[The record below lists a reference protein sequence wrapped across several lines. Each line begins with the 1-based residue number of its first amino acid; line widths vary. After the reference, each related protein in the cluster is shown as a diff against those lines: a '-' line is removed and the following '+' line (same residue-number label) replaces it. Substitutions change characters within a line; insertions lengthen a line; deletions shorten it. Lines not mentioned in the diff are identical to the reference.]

1 MSPLTLVFLGFGV
14 VVLIGFI
21 IILMDKGLKSKKGR

>member
-1 MSPLTLVFLGFGV
+1 MSPLTVVFLGFGV

-21 IILMDKGLKSKKGR
+21 VVLMDKGLESK

>member
-1 MSPLTLVFLGFGV
+1 MSPLTMVFLGFGV

-21 IILMDKGLKSKKGR
+21 VVLMDKGLESK